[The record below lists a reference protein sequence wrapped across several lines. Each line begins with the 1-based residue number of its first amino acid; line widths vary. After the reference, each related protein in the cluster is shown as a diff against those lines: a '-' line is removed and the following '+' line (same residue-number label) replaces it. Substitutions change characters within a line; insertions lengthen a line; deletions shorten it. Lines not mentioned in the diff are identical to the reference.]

1 MPEMPKVP
9 GAFPL
14 THLWFLYQLL
24 LIYVAVLA
32 VRALVARFD
41 PRRTLR
47 GLVDKAVSGSIRT
60 RRSPSSRSACRSP
73 PR

>member
-1 MPEMPKVP
+1 MPEMPKMP

-24 LIYVAVLA
+24 LIYVAVHRGP
-32 VRALVARFD
+32 RARRA
-41 PRRTLR
+41 PRSAQKLR

-60 RRSPSSRSACRSP
+60 HDRAYSRSACRSP